1 VVGLRVPENFLFYL
15 SLHKGCNERLLA
27 KARSM
32 TAKELE
38 ISTDPAVIGLRKM
51 VRDVFAE
58 MHRMKAFV
66 RLEPLGPHI
75 LCGYLRPRHRIGAH
89 VCDYLARRNPQT
101 IVVLGNGSESWI
113 SLCRDGKI
121 ICDHQGGMA
130 EALVRLRSALDSSEV
145 PSQDPSNDGPDA
157 EGIWNIYYK
166 SQYCAERR
174 NAASFRSRMPRRDMN
189 SAGLRL
195 VQIEDG
201 LTLDDFSDDGQS
213 KEDLEERP

>member
-1 VVGLRVPENFLFYL
+1 VVGLRVPENFLFYF
-15 SLHKGCNERLLA
+15 SLHKDSNERLLVQ
-27 KARSM
+27 ARSL

-38 ISTDPAVIGLRKM
+38 ISTDPAVIVMRKM
-51 VRDVFAE
+51 VHAVLAE
-58 MHRMKAFV
+58 VHRMKAFV

-75 LCGYLRPRHRIGAH
+75 LCGYLRPRHRIGAY
-89 VCDYLARRNPQT
+89 VCDHLARRNPRT

-113 SLCRDGKI
+113 SLCLDGRI
-121 ICDHQGGMA
+121 ISDHQGGMA
-130 EALVRLRSALDSSEV
+130 EALERLRSALDSSEAH
-145 PSQDPSNDGPDA
+145 SQETSKDGPDA

-201 LTLDDFSDDGQS
+201 LTLDDFSEAGQS
-213 KEDLEERP
+213 K

>member
-1 VVGLRVPENFLFYL
+1 MRVPENFLFYL
-15 SLHKGCNERLLA
+15 SLHKDCNKRLLA
-27 KARSM
+27 RARSL

-38 ISTDPAVIGLRKM
+38 ISTDPAGISLRK
-51 VRDVFAE
+51 VVQAVFAE
-58 MHRMKAFV
+58 VHRMKAFV

-89 VCDYLARRNPQT
+89 ICDHLARRNPRT

-113 SLCRDGKI
+113 SLCLDGKI
-121 ICDHQGGMA
+121 IRDHQGGIA
-130 EALVRLRSALDSSEV
+130 EALERLRSALDSSQE
-145 PSQDPSNDGPDA
+145 PSEGGSDA

-174 NAASFRSRMPRRDMN
+174 NAASFRRRMPRRDMN

-201 LTLDDFSDDGQS
+201 LTLDDFSEAD
-213 KEDLEERP
+213 P